1 METVSDWDAA
11 EFIETKEDI
20 IAYLEAV
27 LNEPDPA
34 LLLKA
39 IGAVTRSKGMAGL
52 AGDENPSFITVVKVF
67 DTLGFRL
74 SIQHK
79 QAS

>member
-1 METVSDWDAA
+1 
-11 EFIETKEDI
+11 
-20 IAYLEAV
+20 

-39 IGAVTRSKGMAGL
+39 IGAVARSKGMAVL
-52 AGDENPSFITVVKVF
+52 AGDENPSFITVVNVF
-67 DTLGFRL
+67 DALGFRL
-74 SIQHK
+74 SIGQK